1 MLRLELDACGIP
13 YAVEGPDGPLYAD
26 FHALPHSYVAMLDR
40 TGVTLKEAMALAR
53 HSDPKL
59 TMKRYG
65 KPQLHDLGAKIERLP
80 SLRPTGL
87 ATEPAAQSAT
97 GTDGGPACTKL
108 AQ

>member
-1 MLRLELDACGIP
+1 
-13 YAVEGPDGPLYAD
+13 
-26 FHALPHSYVAMLDR
+26 
-40 TGVTLKEAMALAR
+40 MALAR

-87 ATEPAAQSAT
+87 AAEPVTLSAT
-97 GTDGGPACTKL
+97 RTDGAPACTKL
-108 AQ
+108 AQANDSKRDRAGVGERIGSAEGANATRPETPVLSGIGVGR